1 MCAQHAP
8 NNPWPSLTAAL
19 YRGDAVNTLSVSVRA
34 AEREN
39 KRLPEAEHRRGE
51 RIQSHRR
58 LASCSRPPQFPVQFP
73 VSHNGGRRQPSPRR
87 KYLLNTDN
95 TTLSHFTSSSSHSFF
110 FYNMIPTW
118 STIWMHLHKHRA
130 LWQLLL
136 FALFTSVQGKDCSHT
151 WDSNWAHLFFCF
163 FFNIWSTLHAN
174 GSPER
179 QVKKLLYFWWDIF

>member
-51 RIQSHRR
+51 RIRSHRR

-73 VSHNGGRRQPSPRR
+73 VSHNGGRRQPSPCR

-95 TTLSHFTSSSSHSFF
+95 TTLSHFTSSWSHSFF
-110 FYNMIPTW
+110 F
-118 STIWMHLHKHRA
+118 TIWYQHEVLYECTSTNTEHYGNCFSLHCLQVFR
-130 LWQLLL
+130 
-136 FALFTSVQGKDCSHT
+136 GKIAHT
-151 WDSNWAHLFFCF
+151 LETQTGPFVSLFFF
-163 FFNIWSTLHAN
+163 
-174 GSPER
+174 
-179 QVKKLLYFWWDIF
+179 

>member
-51 RIQSHRR
+51 RIRSHRR

-73 VSHNGGRRQPSPRR
+73 VSHN
-87 KYLLNTDN
+87 TI
-95 TTLSHFTSSSSHSFF
+95 TLHIIVITFIF
-110 FYNMIPTW
+110 FYNLIPTW

-151 WDSNWAHLFFCF
+151 GDSNWAHLFFCF

>member
-39 KRLPEAEHRRGE
+39 KRLPEAEHQQGE
-51 RIQSHRR
+51 RIRSHRR

-73 VSHNGGRRQPSPRR
+73 VSHNGGRRQPSPCR

-95 TTLSHFTSSSSHSFF
+95 TTLYTSHHRDHIHFFLQYDTNMKYYMNAPPQTQSIMATASLCIVYKCSGERLLTHWRLKLGPFVFLFF
-110 FYNMIPTW
+110 F
-118 STIWMHLHKHRA
+118 
-130 LWQLLL
+130 
-136 FALFTSVQGKDCSHT
+136 
-151 WDSNWAHLFFCF
+151 
-163 FFNIWSTLHAN
+163 
-174 GSPER
+174 
-179 QVKKLLYFWWDIF
+179 